1 MNELD
6 AKGVGVVL
14 EASHTCMSI
23 RGVHKPESMTVT
35 SAMRGIFR
43 SNMSTR
49 HGIHGPDSGRGVT
62 HARHRGGGFLPAS
75 GVGTDRSACCWC
87 RPPRPS
93 HASFACSTWRRL
105 GLLTAAGFFL
115 VLHRGWT
122 NVLMLGIALSLA
134 CCFVGSIVWHLEGCP
149 LARLLVYP
157 AVLSLTWVLFA
168 VSHETGMLAE
178 AVRRPGML
186 EAAYREQAPWYVVG
200 AFTSAALLGICTSA
214 MLMGHS
220 YLLAP
225 TMSLKPLMRLFAAG
239 RQRACRAGHAGQR
252 RSAHGVRPA
261 RPARRGWGLT
271 SRTS

>member
-1 MNELD
+1 MLD
-6 AKGVGVVL
+6 IVVADFCL
-14 EASHTCMSI
+14 RLAWGLIAALLLVPAAQAQPRFFRVQYLAS
-23 RGVHKPESMTVT
+23 
-35 SAMRGIFR
+35 
-43 SNMSTR
+43 
-49 HGIHGPDSGRGVT
+49 
-62 HARHRGGGFLPAS
+62 
-75 GVGTDRSACCWC
+75 
-87 RPPRPS
+87 
-93 HASFACSTWRRL
+93 L
-105 GLLTAAGFFL
+105 GLLTTAGFFL

-122 NVLMLGIALSLA
+122 DVLTLGIVLSLA
-134 CCFVGSIVWHLEGCP
+134 CCFAGSVVWHLEGAP

-200 AFTSAALLGICTSA
+200 AFTSAALLGSCTSA

-239 RQRACRAGHAGQR
+239 SAALAVRVTLAGAGLLM
-252 RSAHGVRPA
+252 VFA
-261 RPARRGWGLT
+261 RPDRLGGLGFDVQDIVMLTARWLLGLFGVLALGWMAWESARLRSTQSATGILYVVVVFCFIGELLSQVLMAKRGMIL
-271 SRTS
+271 